1 ALPFKGGRGSRWK
14 ERVIRRQDR
23 RAGRA
28 TTRTASDR
36 GWRESVADAA
46 RAWARVNGVAGD
58 KADHQV
64 SRTLTRTSY
73 GEGTASEVTLWK
85 LADAGHTWPGHP
97 GGPVLRLLVGRTSS
111 EVDATS
117 EMWRFFQRH
126 I

>member
-1 ALPFKGGRGSRWK
+1 M
-14 ERVIRRQDR
+14 
-23 RAGRA
+23 
-28 TTRTASDR
+28 
-36 GWRESVADAA
+36 
-46 RAWARVNGVAGD
+46 
-58 KADHQV
+58 
-64 SRTLTRTSY
+64 
-73 GEGTASEVTLWK
+73 TLWK

>member
-1 ALPFKGGRGSRWK
+1 GSS
-14 ERVIRRQDR
+14 VS
-23 RAGRA
+23 GRA
-28 TTRTASDR
+28 RR
-36 GWRESVADAA
+36 GQHSLPGSSGGSALVPCCFSSIVE
-46 RAWARVNGVAGD
+46 
-58 KADHQV
+58 
-64 SRTLTRTSY
+64 RTSY